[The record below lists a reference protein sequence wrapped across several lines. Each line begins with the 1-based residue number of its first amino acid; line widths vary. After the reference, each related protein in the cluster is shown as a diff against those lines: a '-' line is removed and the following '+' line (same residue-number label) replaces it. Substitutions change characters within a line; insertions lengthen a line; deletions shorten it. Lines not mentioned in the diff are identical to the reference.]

1 MRNVM
6 GICISAFLLLF
17 FIQTSLYA
25 SAKPIKEGD
34 PFPKIILPIPKDPA
48 YQKYLGL
55 SGTGTFQI
63 KDIKAEV
70 VLIQIFHSG

>member
-1 MRNVM
+1 M
-6 GICISAFLLLF
+6 GICTSAFLILF
-17 FIQTSLYA
+17 LTQTSLYA
-25 SAKPIKEGD
+25 SGKPIKEGD

-63 KDIKAEV
+63 KDIKSEV